1 MRPSTFNRRRRG
13 RSGYTLIEL
22 LLVVAL
28 LGLAATLLIPNL
40 VGRDAMRVQAAVRK
54 IIGDLSFAQSDA
66 LAHQEYR
73 RVHFYADGRGYAIER
88 VTQATY
94 ATPFDPDTA
103 DYILDPISSTTG
115 AGGRFITDFS
125 IDTRFEGVVITAVDI
140 DNGESHLVYDP
151 LGGTLR
157 AGELPGAGGTIQLTS
172 GTDVYEISIAPFTG
186 KLSVARVD
194 P

>member
-1 MRPSTFNRRRRG
+1 MRSVTFNRRHARG
-13 RSGYTLIEL
+13 HGYTLIEL

-28 LGLAATLLIPNL
+28 LGLAATLLIPNM

-73 RVHFYADGRGYAIER
+73 RVHFYADGRGYCIER

-94 ATPFDPDTA
+94 ADDFDPDTA
-103 DYILDPISSTTG
+103 DYISDPISSTTG
-115 AGGRFITDFS
+115 SGGRFITDFS
-125 IDTRFEGVVITAVDI
+125 IDSRFEGVVITAVNI
-140 DNGESHLVYDP
+140 DAGGSQVVYDP

-157 AGELPGAGGTIQLTS
+157 AGELPGCRRHHSAHFGN
-172 GTDVYEISIAPFTG
+172 
-186 KLSVARVD
+186 
-194 P
+194 